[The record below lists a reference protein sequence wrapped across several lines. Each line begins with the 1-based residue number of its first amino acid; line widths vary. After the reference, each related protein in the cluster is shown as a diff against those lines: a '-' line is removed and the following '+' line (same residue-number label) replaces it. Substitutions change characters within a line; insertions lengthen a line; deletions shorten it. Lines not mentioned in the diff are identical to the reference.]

1 MWWKRQDGLALT
13 SPETNKE
20 HDGTMTVMLFSFT
33 HERPHYMRMADFR
46 VAKRRRFV
54 KAKWRN
60 LCNVYSLGTADLTN
74 ITSGMAD
81 AVSCFFGRGLI

>member
-13 SPETNKE
+13 SPKTNKE

-33 HERPHYMRMADFR
+33 HERPHYMRMAKFS
-46 VAKRRRFV
+46 VTKRRRFV
-54 KAKWRN
+54 KAKRRN
-60 LCNVYSLGTADLTN
+60 LCNIYNSDVIDLTN